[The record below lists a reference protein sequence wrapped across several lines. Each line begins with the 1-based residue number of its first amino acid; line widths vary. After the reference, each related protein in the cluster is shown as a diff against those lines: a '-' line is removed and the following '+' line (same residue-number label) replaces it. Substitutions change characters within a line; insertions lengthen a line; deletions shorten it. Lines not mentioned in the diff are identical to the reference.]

1 MHFVYRS
8 SPTVIRLKE
17 SHGRVIILLLI
28 PPLVFSQFLSFF
40 FLSTYYVQLVSKKG
54 TCAKRVWRT
63 CGNPKP
69 FPHLPTLYVLLVF
82 SFIIQQAP
90 ICFISDP
97 IMFIIGS
104 VPFHRCSRSWHT
116 WFFIP
121 SEWWVSQKLN
131 AFVDSSPYGIIS
143 KKEFCLV
150 GSTRSLD
157 FLWLIVLKNDTFS
170 SVFSWL
176 LVALPFICIIICY
189 IIYDICMRFSHEL
202 VFLTHVLYTMK
213 AQEK

>member
-1 MHFVYRS
+1 MFGTRD
-8 SPTVIRLKE
+8 IE
-17 SHGRVIILLLI
+17 EIQLLNGFNLEI
-28 PPLVFSQFLSFF
+28 NPPPLWF
-40 FLSTYYVQLVSKKG
+40 G
-54 TCAKRVWRT
+54 C
-63 CGNPKP
+63 CCCE
-69 FPHLPTLYVLLVF
+69 
-82 SFIIQQAP
+82 AP

-150 GSTRSLD
+150 RSTRSLD

-170 SVFSWL
+170 SVFSQL
-176 LVALPFICIIICY
+176 LVALPFICIVILY
-189 IIYDICMRFSHEL
+189 IIYYICMRFSHEL

-213 AQEK
+213 AQRRNTFEYFREKPFR